1 MTNYTELSQWA
12 ESDNVFD
19 ATPTTIL
26 TGKEAQCEGERIAP
40 KRHQYATHRQVRL
53 PQQLDDK
60 MVAYSMQ
67 HGVTLSAIMR
77 QALDNFLG

>member
-1 MTNYTELSQWA
+1 MVDYNHLSTWA
-12 ESDNVFD
+12 ENDNVFD

-26 TGKEAQCEGERIAP
+26 TGNDAKREGE
-40 KRHQYATHRQVRL
+40 KVTTTKHQYATHRQVRL

-77 QALDNFLG
+77 QALENFLE